1 VRRGRSVCSRMAS
14 MASVGRLEPRREP
27 AAIWDRDL
35 RFEVRVLLRLIAPHG
50 REGPSGILGQ
60 NPRAPGGEEPRTG
73 AERRSARP
81 TGNGGRGRGGPAL
94 NTGII
99 AARTEMGASPQ
110 EQVLLAGCSRKQRG
124 PILEAL
130 ATNCRGPPSMRS
142 ARGGQKMNLVYG
154 RL

>member
-1 VRRGRSVCSRMAS
+1 MAS
-14 MASVGRLEPRREP
+14 STSLVQVVIHTPGN
-27 AAIWDRDL
+27 D
-35 RFEVRVLLRLIAPHG
+35 
-50 REGPSGILGQ
+50 S
-60 NPRAPGGEEPRTG
+60 RAMGH
-73 AERRSARP
+73 
-81 TGNGGRGRGGPAL
+81 AL